1 MSQSLFVRIKGLL
14 EKRPAAVALFA
25 GLSAALLASGYL
37 SRREAEMLRIAEP
50 VHVVV
55 ASQDIG
61 AGLAIDEENVA
72 AADVPRRFVTPGALG
87 SVEEASGRVAMVSI
101 AKGTQLN
108 HAIARF
114 SGKGSG
120 VSSLLPAGMRAFSI
134 AVPRSGAAAGLV
146 SPGDHIDVLATFD
159 LGDRSSS
166 QMTTLSIVKG
176 VRVLAVEKS
185 IAGAPLEDS
194 KTNSKQGIFSGAMG
208 QGQGAREISVTLAV
222 NLEEAQALAF
232 AQQAG
237 ALALAI
243 RPPDDADQDGGV
255 SPTTIST
262 IVEGAGGLS
271 PMRKP
276 FKEYRGAR

>member
-1 MSQSLFVRIKGLL
+1 MSQGLFVRIKGLL

-25 GLSAALLASGYL
+25 GLSAALLSSGYL
-37 SRREAEMLRIAEP
+37 SRREAEIFRIAEP
-50 VHVVV
+50 VQVVV

-61 AGLAIDEENVA
+61 AGFAIDEENVA
-72 AADVPRRFVTPGALG
+72 AEDIPRRFVAPGALG
-87 SVEEASGRVAMVSI
+87 SVEEARGRVAMVSI
-101 AKGTQLN
+101 AKGTQMT

-114 SGKGSG
+114 SGKGG

-146 SPGDHIDVLATFD
+146 SPGDHADVLATFD
-159 LGDRSSS
+159 LGDRSFS

-176 VRVLAVEKS
+176 ARVLAVEKS
-185 IAGAPLEDS
+185 VAGSPLEDS
-194 KTNSKQGIFSGAMG
+194 KTNSKPGIFSGAMG
-208 QGQGAREISVTLAV
+208 QGQWAREISVTLAV
-222 NLEEAQALAF
+222 SLEEAQTLAF

-237 ALALAI
+237 AVALAI
-243 RPPDDADQDGGV
+243 RPPDDADQISGV

-262 IVEGAGGLS
+262 IAEGAGGLS
-271 PMRKP
+271 PIRKP